1 MPSLLRNIRLGG
13 KRASLGEGGTNME
26 SVIFEVVTKAGM
38 LLIGLSAFAWWL
50 NAGMPFV
57 TISRK

>member
-1 MPSLLRNIRLGG
+1 
-13 KRASLGEGGTNME
+13 ME
-26 SVIFEVVTKAGM
+26 TVIFEVVTKAGM
-38 LLIGLSAFAWWL
+38 LLVGLSAFAWWL